1 MKENFGNIDNFEE
14 HNEVVSKTDLESDKE
29 QDEKKAKENKAIFIA
44 RLEEEG
50 LPEETLDI
58 IDFAYDVSKAAH
70 SLQYRD
76 SGEQY
81 FEHLRAVGLILIHE
95 CKILDPEMI
104 IAALH
109 HDAIEDTAIFGDR
122 STPFSH
128 WKKKAEFRLG
138 KVFNTETA
146 KMVITLT
153 KPKADGGEIKD
164 DKEAHDIYIN
174 NLKNTDDLRIIL
186 IKMADRLHNLRTL
199 PDTSPEKQRRIVKE
213 TERVYFPLFARAEND
228 YPEIVN
234 YMLDEMKL
242 AISTLDIERE

>member
-1 MKENFGNIDNFEE
+1 MKENFGNIDKFEE
-14 HNEVVSKTDLESDKE
+14 HNKVVSKTEVESVKE
-29 QDEKKAKENKAIFIA
+29 HDEKKAKENKAIFIA

-50 LPEETLDI
+50 LPEETLEI
-58 IDFAYDVSKAAH
+58 IDFAYDLSKTAH
-70 SLQYRD
+70 SKQYRD
-76 SGEQY
+76 SGERY
-81 FEHLRAVGLILIHE
+81 FEHLRSVALILIGE

-122 STPFSH
+122 STPFSQ

-138 KVFNTETA
+138 KVFNPETA
-146 KMVITLT
+146 NMVITLT
-153 KPKADGGEIKD
+153 KPKADGVEIKD

-199 PDTSPEKQRRIVKE
+199 PGTAPEKQRRIVKE
-213 TERVYFPLFARAEND
+213 TEEVYFPLFERALDE
-228 YPEIVN
+228 YPEQVT
-234 YMLDEMKL
+234 YLLDEMKI
-242 AISTLDIERE
+242 AISV